1 MQRIITS
8 FEFDVLVSEN
18 NVMGELPW
26 TNSKQDDKVWLAS
39 SFRVVLFKTGI
50 EKAGSV
56 NQLGRELGY
65 RSRVHPGWSVRQI
78 MLGKQPFPLDR
89 LKVFAEYLDMPLDE
103 ILRRGHL
110 GQHQEGAYRQRHA
123 LPPAL
128 TLACSISGG
137 QHAKTFIVTAL

>member
-103 ILRRGHL
+103 ILRHRTMPT
-110 GQHQEGAYRQRHA
+110 AV
-123 LPPAL
+123 
-128 TLACSISGG
+128 TLASTKKALIDSGM
-137 QHAKTFIVTAL
+137 HYHLP